1 MAEIN
6 SNSKLFYESIVY
18 RPFYYPE
25 AVEIDKEHEKMHW
38 VEDEVPLGDDVNQWK
53 GGKITD
59 DEKAFTVNVFKF
71 FTTTDV
77 MVGTF
82 YIDHLIPTVKN
93 NEVRNM
99 LIGFANREKTHQK
112 AYALLNDTLGL
123 PESIYSSFLDYKEMK
138 EKADYALDADPSTIR
153 GLGLALAKD
162 MFSEGISLFAS
173 FAMLLNFKRYGKLM
187 GMCKILDWSLLDES
201 KHLEGISWLFR
212 TLVQE
217 HPRIVTDKFKREIYD
232 MCRTI
237 VELEDNFVDLVFANH
252 TIEGLDKDEV
262 KKYIRYIAD
271 RRLIQLGLRGNFG
284 VKENPLTWLDWI
296 LGASTH
302 SNFFETKVA
311 EYEVAG
317 LQGDSWGYDDE
328 IPKDEQRKFIIYSK
342 DGCPFCV
349 KAKDLLSSNGHEYT
363 EVDLTDDALRN
374 KFYDDNKFEE
384 RSVPK
389 IYEVKEDGNEF
400 IGGYT
405 QLRGQFRTF

>member
-1 MAEIN
+1 MAEFN
-6 SNSKLFYESIVY
+6 SNSKLFQESIVY
-18 RPFYYPE
+18 RPFYYPK

-53 GGKITD
+53 SGKITD
-59 DEKAFTVNVFKF
+59 DEKAFTTNVFKF

-82 YIDHLIPTVKN
+82 YIDHLIPVLKN

-99 LIGFANREKTHQK
+99 LVGFAGREKTHQK

-138 EKADYALDADPSTIR
+138 EKAEYTLEADTTTVR

-162 MFSEGISLFAS
+162 MFSEGISLFSS

-201 KHLEGISWLFR
+201 KHLEGISWLFK
-212 TLVQE
+212 TLTSE

-237 VELEDNFVDLVFANH
+237 VDLEDNFIDLVFANH
-252 TIEGLDKDEV
+252 VIEGLTKEEMKLYV
-262 KKYIRYIAD
+262 RYIAD
-271 RRLIQLGLRGNFG
+271 RRLIQLGLKGNFN
-284 VKENPLTWLDWI
+284 VKQNPLVWLDWI

-302 SNFFETKVA
+302 TNFFEQKVA
-311 EYEVAG
+311 EYEVSG
-317 LQGDSWGYDDE
+317 LQGDNWGYGDE
-328 IPKDEQRKFIIYSK
+328 IMEDEKRSFIIYSK
-342 DGCPFCV
+342 DGCPFCI
-349 KAKDLLSSNGHEYT
+349 KAKDLLTSKGFDYEEIN
-363 EVDLTDDALRN
+363 LTDDTLRN
-374 KFYDDNKFEE
+374 KFYDDNNFEE

-389 IYEVKEDGNEF
+389 IYEVKEEGNEY

-405 QLRGQFRTF
+405 QLRGIFR